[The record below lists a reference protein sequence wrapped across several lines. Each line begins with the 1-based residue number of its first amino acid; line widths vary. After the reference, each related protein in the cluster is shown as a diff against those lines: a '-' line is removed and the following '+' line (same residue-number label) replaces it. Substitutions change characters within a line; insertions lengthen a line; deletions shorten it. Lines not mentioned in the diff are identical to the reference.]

1 MKSGFVAVA
10 GRPNVG
16 KSTLVNAL
24 TGTKVAIVSDKPHT
38 TRHQIRGVYTTD
50 EAQLVLVD
58 LPGWQK
64 PIDTLTERMQGRV
77 DETIAGDVDVVLV
90 VVSARER
97 IGAGDRFVA
106 RRVFSLEVPVII
118 VVNKI
123 DRLKAGHIASQMKEA
138 ATLGEF
144 HALHPV
150 SAVTGDGIDELRS
163 DLISLLPEGPMYYP
177 AETDTD
183 MSDEA
188 RIAELVR
195 EQALKLLKEELP
207 HAITAEVVEVEGK
220 HVHVRLYTETESQKQ
235 ILIGKGGSMVREIAG
250 EGLAEV
256 AAQRDD
262 ARAAGPLMALL
273 RRIGDEIVVTLNDL
287 EKTGA
292 LRGDVHVPFSA
303 VRSVRVSTSPFVD
316 LQGMRA
322 PGTGI
327 PGVIAL
333 GTWRSKGAKDFVAV
347 YRGGPAVVVELEGAE
362 FRRLVV
368 SAHDAVA
375 VAELL
380 RS

>member
-38 TRHQIRGVYTTD
+38 TRHQIRGVRTTED
-50 EAQLVLVD
+50 SQLILVD

-77 DETIAGDVDVVLV
+77 DETIASDVDVVML

-97 IGAGDRFVA
+97 IGAGDHFVA
-106 RRVFSLEVPVII
+106 RRVFSLGVPVII
-118 VVNKI
+118 VVNKV
-123 DRLKAGHIASQMKEA
+123 DRLKQGHIASQMKEA
-138 ATLGEF
+138 ATLGDF

-183 MSDEA
+183 MSVEA

-195 EQALKLLKEELP
+195 EQALRLLKEELP
-207 HAITAEVVEVEGK
+207 HAITAEVVEIEDK

-235 ILIGKGGSMVREIAG
+235 ILIGKGGSMVREIG
-250 EGLAEV
+250 R
-256 AAQRDD
+256 Q
-262 ARAAGPLMALL
+262 ARPGIEALL
-273 RRIGDEIVVTLNDL
+273 GHTIFLELQVKASPKWRRNETML
-287 EKTGA
+287 E
-292 LRGDVHVPFSA
+292 R
-303 VRSVRVSTSPFVD
+303 
-316 LQGMRA
+316 
-322 PGTGI
+322 
-327 PGVIAL
+327 L
-333 GTWRSKGAKDFVAV
+333 G
-347 YRGGPAVVVELEGAE
+347 L
-362 FRRLVV
+362 
-368 SAHDAVA
+368 
-375 VAELL
+375 
-380 RS
+380 

>member
-38 TRHQIRGVYTTD
+38 TRHQIRGVRTTED
-50 EAQLVLVD
+50 SQLILVD

-77 DETIAGDVDVVLV
+77 DETIASDVDVVML

-97 IGAGDRFVA
+97 IGAGDHFVA
-106 RRVFSLEVPVII
+106 RRVFSLGVPVII

-123 DRLKAGHIASQMKEA
+123 DRLKAGHVASQMKEA
-138 ATLGEF
+138 STLGDF

-183 MSDEA
+183 MSVEA

-195 EQALKLLKEELP
+195 EQALRLLKEELP
-207 HAITAEVVEVEGK
+207 HAITAEVVEIEDK

-235 ILIGKGGSMVREIAG
+235 ILIGKGGSMVREIG
-250 EGLAEV
+250 
-256 AAQRDD
+256 RT
-262 ARAAGPLMALL
+262 AR
-273 RRIGDEIVVTLNDL
+273 
-287 EKTGA
+287 
-292 LRGDVHVPFSA
+292 
-303 VRSVRVSTSPFVD
+303 PFVEQLLGHHVY
-316 LQGMRA
+316 LQLQVKASPKWRRNQTMLER
-322 PGTGI
+322 
-327 PGVIAL
+327 L
-333 GTWRSKGAKDFVAV
+333 G
-347 YRGGPAVVVELEGAE
+347 L
-362 FRRLVV
+362 
-368 SAHDAVA
+368 
-375 VAELL
+375 
-380 RS
+380 